1 MLAKKSWAVIPHDS
15 PFSINGQRGTN
26 QSPGLWK
33 KLAAIHNE
41 PLAKV
46 GFMMGES
53 ILQQQQEGGIVG
65 SKPLEKIARVNI
77 ELTNRCNL
85 GCSTCMRHVWDED
98 LGVMDLQL
106 FGQIISGLADCDP
119 LPLLFLGGFGEPLS
133 HPNILTMVSKAKE
146 KRFSVGVITNGVL
159 LDKDISSE
167 LIDLGLDRL
176 WVSIDGATPGSYE
189 DVRLGDNL
197 PRVVANLQQF
207 HDLKVS
213 RTKTLPNLGIA
224 FVAMRKNIH
233 DLPDVIDLGRSLGAD
248 RFSISNVLP
257 HSLELLEQILYRRS
271 LDELE
276 TYDFQWDPNISFPR
290 IDLDPLVQNVLGKLV
305 DKQNY
310 EKVTRQVSAHPT
322 RHCPFIL
329 DGSVSIRWDGA
340 VSPCLPLLHS
350 HVSYLGETFRTSK
363 ACVLG
368 NLYDVSLQD
377 VWILPEYISLRER
390 LRIFDF
396 SPCVLCNSCEMA
408 ETNQE
413 DCFGNIHPTCGGCLW
428 AQGFI
433 QCP

>member
-1 MLAKKSWAVIPHDS
+1 
-15 PFSINGQRGTN
+15 
-26 QSPGLWK
+26 
-33 KLAAIHNE
+33 
-41 PLAKV
+41 
-46 GFMMGES
+46 
-53 ILQQQQEGGIVG
+53 
-65 SKPLEKIARVNI
+65 
-77 ELTNRCNL
+77 
-85 GCSTCMRHVWDED
+85 MRHVWDED

-106 FGQIISGLADCDP
+106 FEQIISGLADCDP

-159 LDKDISSE
+159 LDKDISGE

-224 FVAMRKNIH
+224 FVAMRKNIY